1 MNWKTVTMQNFE
13 RYNFTLRENDIV
25 RVMKDAQK
33 NGYSPLVII
42 NGEYYNVEFE
52 SEDKTD
58 EKDRP

>member
-1 MNWKTVTMQNFE
+1 MQDFT
-13 RYNFTLRENDIV
+13 RYSFTLRENDIV